1 MHVSALTRSG
11 PLATKRGRPAV
22 ALRCYQFSQPES
34 QPDDDISTQPSALFE
49 RLVTLISSTST
60 CRGMFHLESPH
71 KIVRASRRFMVIV
84 NPISGRRRGRAVWET
99 VQGLFGAANISTHV
113 VFTRRRS
120 EATEL
125 MRFTDLSRLDGVIA
139 VGGDGT
145 LNEVITGLLTRAR
158 GCRTSQGR
166 WGGEGGPAELPPVGV
181 IPAGTDC
188 ASAKYITH
196 LNPMLAAQAIINNAE
211 WRPLDVMLNQW
222 RQSANEDVQQR
233 FSVCATAWGI
243 PGQVA
248 KDSESLRDTW
258 GVRRYAV
265 SIAKNVLSLRPVRGS
280 VRIQV

>member
-1 MHVSALTRSG
+1 MSLSLSWWRAALTSPRDRAQILSAQLVSSPGSQSVHVSALTRSG

-34 QPDDDISTQPSALFE
+34 QPDDISTQPSALFE

-60 CRGMFHLESPH
+60 CRGMFSLESPH
-71 KIVRASRRFMVIV
+71 KIVRARRRFMVIV

-158 GCRTSQGR
+158 GCRTSQGQ
-166 WGGEGGPAELPPVGV
+166 WGGEADQPSCHRSG
-181 IPAGTDC
+181 
-188 ASAKYITH
+188 
-196 LNPMLAAQAIINNAE
+196 
-211 WRPLDVMLNQW
+211 
-222 RQSANEDVQQR
+222 
-233 FSVCATAWGI
+233 
-243 PGQVA
+243 
-248 KDSESLRDTW
+248 
-258 GVRRYAV
+258 
-265 SIAKNVLSLRPVRGS
+265 
-280 VRIQV
+280 